1 MKKFI
6 IMALMAVFGLTT
18 VSAQKTVVAKKNQKV
33 FDVVEQ
39 MPEYPGGQAALFE
52 YLSKNIKYPADAEK
66 KKVEGKV
73 FVAFVVDTDGKITDV
88 SLMRKVFPSLD
99 AEALRVI
106 SAMPNWKPGKQNGK
120 VVRVKYTVPLS
131 FHLDGGKEAV
141 EDHLCRE
148 DGTIVE
154 IDIEKGDTTISKPLF
169 IVDGKVMDGKKV
181 YAINPKTIERYYMQN
196 GQEAIEKYGDKAKD
210 GVILITLK
218 KN

>member
-33 FDVVEQ
+33 FDIVEQ

-73 FVAFVVDTDGKITDV
+73 FVTFVVDTDGKITDV

-99 AEALRVI
+99 AEAVRVI
-106 SAMPNWKPGKQNGK
+106 SAMPNWIPGKQKGQ
-120 VVRVKYTVPLS
+120 VVRVKYTVPIM
-131 FHLDGGKEAV
+131 F
-141 EDHLCRE
+141 R
-148 DGTIVE
+148 
-154 IDIEKGDTTISKPLF
+154 
-169 IVDGKVMDGKKV
+169 
-181 YAINPKTIERYYMQN
+181 
-196 GQEAIEKYGDKAKD
+196 
-210 GVILITLK
+210 LK
-218 KN
+218 